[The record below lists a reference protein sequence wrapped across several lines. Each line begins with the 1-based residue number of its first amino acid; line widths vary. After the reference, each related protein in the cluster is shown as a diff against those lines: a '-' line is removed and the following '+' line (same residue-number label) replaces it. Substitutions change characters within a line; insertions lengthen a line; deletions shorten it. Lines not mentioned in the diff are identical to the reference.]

1 MFVGFSSQI
10 YTAFEMTEH
19 VTVCV
24 EVLNPP
30 FGGAIKGF
38 DVCIQPEEGILYISI
53 HFLCMHI
60 ALISIVHYQERRL
73 QTSSTHL
80 NAIEYCILM
89 LVSHKYAT
97 STTL

>member
-1 MFVGFSSQI
+1 MFVGFSSQT

-38 DVCIQPEEGILYISI
+38 NVCIQPEEGTLAYI
-53 HFLCMHI
+53 FC
-60 ALISIVHYQERRL
+60 V
-73 QTSSTHL
+73 
-80 NAIEYCILM
+80 CILHYY
-89 LVSHKYAT
+89 LLYTIRKGDFK
-97 STTL
+97 